1 MVFSSALFLFA
12 FLPAAF
18 LGHLLIGDMR
28 AKNIFLL
35 CASLLFYA
43 AGEPIY
49 IFLMLLS
56 IAMNYAFGRLIDSKR
71 ARSFLALSVICN
83 LLILAVFKYADL
95 LIETVDLIPGV
106 GLRPLGLP
114 LPIGI
119 SFFTFQAMSYLIDI
133 YRGRTACQKNIL
145 DLALYISL
153 FPQLIAGPIVQ
164 YADVADQIEHRTQT
178 AGDIA
183 DGLRRF
189 IAGLAKKLLIA
200 NTLGKAAD
208 AVFAMDGGVA
218 AAAWAGAI
226 FYCLQIYFDFSG
238 YSDMAIGL
246 GRMFGFRFR
255 ENFDYPYAAVSL
267 RDFWR
272 RWHISLSSWFREYL
286 YIPLGG
292 SRRGEGRAVLN
303 RLIVFFLTG
312 LWHGASYNFVIWG
325 MIHGAASTCEN
336 LVTRRVRVPRA
347 VTRIFMLLV
356 VIVSFVFFRADTL
369 GSAAAYIAAMFTR
382 FTFSG
387 PEMQAFLALLDPW
400 LLFIAGL
407 GVVLCLPVRRLIS
420 LEKPAARYAS
430 YGLSFLLLLV
440 CIGSLASS
448 GYNPFIYFRF

>member
-12 FLPAAF
+12 FLPVAF
-18 LGHLLIGDMR
+18 LGHLLIRDMR

-49 IFLMLLS
+49 IFLMIFS

-95 LIETVDLIPGV
+95 LIGTADLIPGV
-106 GLRPLGLP
+106 GIRPLGLP

-133 YRGRTACQKNIL
+133 YRGRTPCQKNIL

-164 YADVADQIEHRTQT
+164 YADVAEQIGNRTQT
-178 AGDIA
+178 VGGVA

-200 NTLGKAAD
+200 NTLGRAAD

-246 GRMFGFRFR
+246 GRMFGFSFK

-272 RWHISLSSWFREYL
+272 RWHISLASWFREYL

-292 SRRGEGRAVLN
+292 SRRGEGRATLN

-325 MIHGAASTCEN
+325 MIHGVASTCEN
-336 LVTRRVRVPRA
+336 LVTRRVRVPKA

-356 VIVSFVFFRADTL
+356 VCVSFVFFRADTL
-369 GSAAAYIAAMFTR
+369 SSAAAYISAMFTR
-382 FTFSG
+382 FTLSG
-387 PEMQAFLALLDPW
+387 PEMQTFLALLDPW
-400 LLFIAGL
+400 LIFVAAL
-407 GVVLCLPVRRLIS
+407 GVILCLPVRRLIS
-420 LEKPAARYAS
+420 LDKPAVRCVS
-430 YGLSFLLLLV
+430 YGLSFLLLLI

>member
-12 FLPAAF
+12 FLPVTF
-18 LGHLLIGDMR
+18 LGHLLIRDMR
-28 AKNIFLL
+28 AKNVFLL

-43 AGEPIY
+43 VGEPVY
-49 IFLMLLS
+49 IFLMLFS

-71 ARSFLALSVICN
+71 ARSVLALSVVCN
-83 LLILAVFKYADL
+83 LALLGVFKYADL
-95 LIETVDLIPGV
+95 IVETVDLIPGAA
-106 GLRPLGLP
+106 LRPVGLP

-119 SFFTFQAMSYLIDI
+119 SFFTFQAMSYLIDL
-133 YRGRTACQKNIL
+133 YRGRTACQRNIL
-145 DLALYISL
+145 KLALYISL

-164 YADVADQIEHRTQT
+164 YGDIAAEIDHRTQT
-178 AGDIA
+178 VGDVA

-200 NTLGKAAD
+200 NTLGRAAD
-208 AVFAMDGGVA
+208 AVFAMNGGA
-218 AAAWAGAI
+218 AVAAWAGAV

-246 GRMFGFRFR
+246 GRMFGFHFR
-255 ENFDYPYAAVSL
+255 ENFDYPYAAASL

-292 SRRGEGRAVLN
+292 SRKGEGRAILN

-312 LWHGASYNFVIWG
+312 LWHGASFNFVIWG
-325 MIHGAASTCEN
+325 MIHGVASTCEN

-347 VTRIFMLLV
+347 VTRILMLLV
-356 VIVSFVFFRADTL
+356 VCVSFVFFRADTL
-369 GSAAAYIAAMFTR
+369 SDAAAYIAAMFSRLTL
-382 FTFSG
+382 TG
-387 PEMQAFLALLDPW
+387 QEMQTFLALLDPW
-400 LLFIAGL
+400 LVFIAVL
-407 GVVLCLPVRRLIS
+407 GIILCLPVRRRIPM
-420 LEKPAARYAS
+420 EKPAVRCVSYA
-430 YGLSFLLLLV
+430 LSLLLLLV